1 MLVTAGP
8 TEEAVDPV
16 RYLTN
21 PSSGK
26 MGYALARAAAQRGAK
41 VTLVSG
47 PTRCTPPLA
56 VELVRVRSAEE
67 MRKAAMKAYPKSTSV
82 LMAAAVSDF
91 RPRSRA
97 KQKVKK
103 QEASLRL
110 ELESTPD
117 ILLEM
122 GKKKGNRILIGFAA
136 ETEALV
142 KHAREKLEK
151 KNLDLIVAND
161 VSKKEAGFQSD
172 TNQVKL
178 IGPGGKVSELPLLP
192 KHAVAHRILDQI
204 PILRKGSGKKRRGR
218 A

>member
-1 MLVTAGP
+1 
-8 TEEAVDPV
+8 
-16 RYLTN
+16 
-21 PSSGK
+21 
-26 MGYALARAAAQRGAK
+26 
-41 VTLVSG
+41 
-47 PTRCTPPLA
+47 
-56 VELVRVRSAEE
+56 
-67 MRKAAMKAYPKSTSV
+67 
-82 LMAAAVSDF
+82 MAAAVSDF

-103 QEASLRL
+103 QEASLTL

-122 GKKKGNRILIGFAA
+122 GKKKGSRILIGFAA
-136 ETEALV
+136 ETETLV

-161 VSKKEAGFQSD
+161 VSKEEAGFQSD

-178 IGPGGKVSELPLLP
+178 VGFGGKVSELPLLP
-192 KHAVAHRILDQI
+192 KQVVAHRILDQI

-218 A
+218 T